1 MNKSL
6 LFFALFLLIVFFGN
20 AQSDY
25 SDYLNKAMEKVE
37 VGDCDAAQR
46 FYNVYK
52 ELTGNT
58 SSWVEKAIKD
68 CVDKS
73 KPKTY
78 NIGDDA
84 EDFIGYSGFKIAYL
98 DASGKHG
105 FAISFLE
112 DDNGGVGI
120 CPSIDELML
129 MWRNRHS
136 LGLNG
141 EYWSSTRVP
150 GSGSAF
156 TMYKNYTYDFT
167 EGVKRERRVMGREK
181 FKVLFI
187 ERF

>member
-1 MNKSL
+1 MKKTLIVL
-6 LFFALFLLIVFFGN
+6 LIISVFALYGY

-68 CVDKS
+68 CEDKS

-105 FAISFLE
+105 FAIKFDEYTSFTY
-112 DDNGGVGI
+112 DNDI
-120 CPSIDELML
+120 YPSIDELKL
-129 MWRNRHS
+129 MYRNRHS

-141 EYWSSTRVP
+141 EYWSSTKDDKKKYTFDHYYTFDYS
-150 GSGSAF
+150 SGEMRSRE
-156 TMYKNYTYDFT
+156 TLEVEYKSLLI
-167 EGVKRERRVMGREK
+167 KR
-181 FKVLFI
+181 F
-187 ERF
+187 